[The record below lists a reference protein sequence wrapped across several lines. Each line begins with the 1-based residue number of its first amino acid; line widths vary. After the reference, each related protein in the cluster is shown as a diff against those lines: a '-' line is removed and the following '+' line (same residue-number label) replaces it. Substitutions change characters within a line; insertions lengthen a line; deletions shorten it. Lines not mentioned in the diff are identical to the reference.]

1 MVDYDVKVI
10 PGSAGAVLRYGD
22 VVAVTRD
29 LGRAALAG
37 LRETVRAAAQTDDPA
52 GVLMTAVN
60 DLGANAGFAA
70 IVMASGDSEVVL
82 CGDLDV
88 QASTFVG
95 VTHLNASSAPGPVR
109 QPLRGSFTRIRLG
122 GGEGE
127 SAEGFD
133 LEAGAVPGDGAVVVL
148 SQASPQASP
157 AVHSART
164 MPSTAVLQPP
174 GLQTHRGAPE
184 EVVAGDAEE
193 KVAEFESL
201 PLVGAAQEPP
211 KQTRERL
218 PIITA
223 ASAAAADEPPA
234 PSAGGIQVRGIKCGR
249 GHFNHPEAAN
259 CAWCG
264 LGMLQAS
271 RILVRGERPPLG
283 VLVIDEQATFT
294 LDADYVIGRKPAH
307 DPEVDDESVRQL
319 VLSDPDKVVS
329 RAHARIRLDGWNVLI
344 EDKGSA
350 LGTSVVRADSPWPQR
365 LQPHT
370 RHTLMPGDSVYIGQH
385 RLTFHSHHVR

>member
-1 MVDYDVKVI
+1 MVDFDVKVI
-10 PGSAGAVLRYGD
+10 PGSVGAVLRYGD

-52 GVLMTAVN
+52 GVLMTAVS
-60 DLGANAGFAA
+60 DLGENAGFAA
-70 IVMASGDSEVVL
+70 IVMASGESEVVL

-88 QASTFVG
+88 QASTLVG

-109 QPLRGSFTRIRLG
+109 QPLRGTFTRIRLG
-122 GGEGE
+122 AGEGE

-133 LEAGAVPGDGAVVVL
+133 LEAGAVPGDGAIVVL
-148 SQASPQASP
+148 STAAPQASP
-157 AVHSART
+157 AVRSART
-164 MPSTAVLQPP
+164 MPSTAALRPR
-174 GLQTHRGAPE
+174 GLQTLRADLE
-184 EVVAGDAEE
+184 EVGAGDAEE
-193 KVAEFESL
+193 NVAEFESL
-201 PLVGAAQEPP
+201 QLVGAARKPP
-211 KQTRERL
+211 KQSRERL

-223 ASAAAADEPPA
+223 ASAAAADEPATSSP
-234 PSAGGIQVRGIKCGR
+234 GGVQVQGIKCGR
-249 GHFNHPEAAN
+249 GHFNHPDAAH

-264 LGMLQAS
+264 LGMLQVS
-271 RILVRGERPPLG
+271 RLLVPGERPPLG

-307 DPEVDDESVRQL
+307 DPEVDDDSVRQL

-344 EDKGSA
+344 EDKGST
-350 LGTSVVRADSPWPQR
+350 LGTSLVRANSPWPQR
-365 LQPHT
+365 LQPHI
-370 RHTLMPGDSVYIGQH
+370 RHTLMPGDSVYIGNH